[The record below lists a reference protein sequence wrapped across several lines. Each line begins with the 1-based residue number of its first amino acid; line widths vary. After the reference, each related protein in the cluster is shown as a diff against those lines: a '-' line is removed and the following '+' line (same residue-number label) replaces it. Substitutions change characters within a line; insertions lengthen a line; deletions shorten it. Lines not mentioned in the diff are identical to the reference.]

1 MASNEQCGG
10 TAGIQLYCSYLNN
23 QLVIMTRWYSSHPQW
38 KLQSRR
44 SYQAS
49 ECGQLADNQTSQL
62 PWATHNAARD
72 APKLQSVQAKT
83 QAIENRRYR
92 TCVESEIRAELGI
105 AQSVC
110 FSVNF

>member
-23 QLVIMTRWYSSHPQW
+23 QLVIMTQSLIFLSSAV
-38 KLQSRR
+38 KAAVKESRR

-92 TCVESEIRAELGI
+92 TCVERRLELS
-105 AQSVC
+105 SV
-110 FSVNF
+110 